1 MLYIIVLIILV
12 IIIFPSFWV
21 KRTIKKYATPIPDM
35 PGTGAEFAEH
45 LIKRF
50 NLEGVKVEKTTHG
63 GDHYSPHEKM
73 VRLSPDNYD
82 EKSISA
88 IAIAAHEVGHAIQ
101 YHLDE
106 PITKLRQRYTPIAVI
121 VEKLSIGLF
130 SLCPILIAIFKIP
143 QIGLISI
150 FAGIIALGISILL
163 QFIILPMEL
172 DASFKKAYPII
183 EQGGY
188 LPVEQLPAVKKIL
201 GAAAMT
207 YVASTLSS
215 ILSIWRWLAILKGV
229 R

>member
-1 MLYIIVLIILV
+1 MLYIIVFIVLV
-12 IIIFPSFWV
+12 VIIFPSFWI
-21 KRTIKKYATPIPDM
+21 KQTIKKHASPLPDM

-50 NLEGVKVEKTTHG
+50 NLEGVQVEKTTIG

-82 EKSISA
+82 GKSVSA
-88 IAIAAHEVGHAIQ
+88 VTIAAHEVGHAIQ

-106 PITKLRQRYTPIAVI
+106 PITKLREKYTPIAMMI
-121 VEKLSIGLF
+121 EKLSIGLI
-130 SLCPILIAIFKIP
+130 SLCPILIAIFKVP
-143 QIGLISI
+143 QIGLVSI

-163 QFIILPMEL
+163 QFIILPMEW

-183 EQGGY
+183 EQGDY
-188 LPVEQLPAVKKIL
+188 LPKEQLPAVKRIL
-201 GAAAMT
+201 RAAAMT

-215 ILSIWRWLAILKGV
+215 ILSIWRWLAILKGI